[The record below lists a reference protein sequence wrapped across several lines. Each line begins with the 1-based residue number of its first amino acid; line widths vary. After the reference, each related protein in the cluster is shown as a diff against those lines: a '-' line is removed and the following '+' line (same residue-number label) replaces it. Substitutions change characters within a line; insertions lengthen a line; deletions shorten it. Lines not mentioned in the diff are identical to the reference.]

1 MTITPPFSVAR
12 FAAMTR
18 AEFLTIWA
26 SRIPLVI
33 LIALPLG
40 TYLFVLELYEI
51 EGIGDRIRGN
61 AFDTLPILF
70 FATWKTVIFQMAML
84 AFAAFWA
91 TVDSQY
97 GMVRVACCQPI
108 SRLEYV
114 LGKWTAIIAH
124 VAIFT
129 MMLIASELA
138 WTGIYSG
145 IRGIQT
151 ADVAAVSRFG
161 AEVTAFTVAT
171 TLIGM
176 AAASFRRT
184 VGSGIVT
191 AIMSFILLTF
201 MTMLSFRVI
210 PPQWVLMRYFFF
222 AVAELNNPYPTSADS
237 PFVRVHS
244 LFEFSRVALITP
256 LLFMLP
262 ALIYFRRRDI
272 VV

>member
-1 MTITPPFSVAR
+1 MTAARPFSVAR

-18 AEFLTIWA
+18 AEFLKIWA

-33 LIALPLG
+33 LVALPLG

-51 EGIGDRIRGN
+51 EGIADRIPGN
-61 AFDTLPILF
+61 GFDTLPVLF
-70 FATWKTVIFQMAML
+70 FATWKTAIFQMAML
-84 AFAAFWA
+84 TFAAFWA
-91 TVDSQY
+91 TLDSQY

-108 SRLEYV
+108 NRVEYV
-114 LGKWTAIIAH
+114 LGKWTAIMAH

-129 MMLIASELA
+129 VMLIASEVA

-145 IRGIQT
+145 IGGIHSGE
-151 ADVAAVSRFG
+151 VAALARFG

-191 AIMSFILLTF
+191 AIMSFILLAF
-201 MTMLSFRVI
+201 MTMVSFRVI
-210 PPQWVLMRYFFF
+210 APQWVLMRYFFF
-222 AVAELNNPYPTSADS
+222 AAGELNNPFPASADS
-237 PFVRVHS
+237 PFVRAHS
-244 LFEFSRVALITP
+244 LFEFYRAALITP
-256 LLFMLP
+256 LLFILP
-262 ALIYFRRRDI
+262 ALIYFRNRDI
-272 VV
+272 VE